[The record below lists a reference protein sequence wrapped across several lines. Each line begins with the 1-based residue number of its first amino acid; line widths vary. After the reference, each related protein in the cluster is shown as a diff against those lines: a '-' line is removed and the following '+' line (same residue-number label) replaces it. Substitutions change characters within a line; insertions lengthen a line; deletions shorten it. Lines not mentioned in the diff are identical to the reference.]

1 MGRPSKK
8 LEKQQ
13 LILDAY
19 EKVILRE
26 GFGQASQRK
35 VAEEANMN
43 QPMLHHYFSGSD
55 GMLDALLDRVVIRY
69 MEALSHFTRTS
80 QEQTKDSP
88 ADSSPNL
95 EQMLG
100 FVCSEQFH
108 EVSKQNEVFFCCMIG
123 AGDQNS
129 HIAEKV
135 SQVYQH
141 LLDMI
146 TNQLKVSGVKNYQQ
160 MGYLMMC
167 LILGHDWARKL
178 GFGEGHNDDMTHMLT
193 KLIEK

>member
-55 GMLDALLDRVVIRY
+55 GMLDALLDRVVFRY
-69 MEALSHFTRTS
+69 MQALNHFSRS
-80 QEQTKDSP
+80 NQPQTNYSP
-88 ADSSPNL
+88 TDSSPSL

-129 HIAEKV
+129 HIADKV
-135 SQVYQH
+135 SVVYKH

-146 TNQLKVSGVKNYQQ
+146 TQQLKDSGVKNYQK
-160 MGYLMMC
+160 MAYLMMC

-178 GFGEGHNDDMTHMLT
+178 GFGEGHNHDMTQMLT

>member
-26 GFGQASQRK
+26 GYGQASQRK
-35 VAEEANMN
+35 VADEADMK

-55 GMLDALLDRVVIRY
+55 GMLDALLDRVINRY
-69 MEALSHFTRTS
+69 MQALNNFAHANQS
-80 QEQTKDSP
+80 QTDNSP
-88 ADSSPNL
+88 PNI

-108 EVSKQNEVFFCCMIG
+108 EVSKQNEVFFSCMIG

-146 TNQLKVSGVKNYQQ
+146 TEQLKVSNVRNYQQ

-178 GFGEGHNDDMTHMLT
+178 GFGEDHNDDMTHMLT

>member
-26 GFGQASQRK
+26 GYGHASQRK
-35 VAEEANMN
+35 VADEAGMN
-43 QPMLHHYFSGSD
+43 QPMLHHYFDGSD
-55 GMLDALLDRVVIRY
+55 DMLDALLKRVVNRY
-69 MEALSHFTRTS
+69 MGALNQFT
-80 QEQTKDSP
+80 
-88 ADSSPNL
+88 SSNQSENNVSEPTL
-95 EQMLG
+95 EQMLS

-108 EVSKQNEVFFCCMIG
+108 QVSKQNEVFFSCMIG

-135 SQVYQH
+135 SSVYQH
-141 LLDMI
+141 LLDTI
-146 TNQLKVSGVKNYQQ
+146 TLQLKASKVKNYEK
-160 MGYLMMC
+160 MGYLLMC
-167 LILGHDWARKL
+167 LIIGHDWAKKL
-178 GFGEGHNDDMTHMLT
+178 GFGEGRNEDMTQMLT
-193 KLIEK
+193 LLIKK

>member
-13 LILDAY
+13 IILDAY
-19 EKVILRE
+19 ERVILRE

-35 VAEEANMN
+35 VAEEAEMN
-43 QPMLHHYFSGSD
+43 QPMLHHYFSGSE
-55 GMLDALLDRVVIRY
+55 GMLDALLDRVVSRY
-69 MEALSHFTRTS
+69 MEALSNFSGPDQSHP
-80 QEQTKDSP
+80 EDSP
-88 ADSSPNL
+88 PNL

-135 SQVYQH
+135 SVVYQH

-146 TNQLKVSGVKNYQQ
+146 TDQLKASKVKNYQQ

-193 KLIEK
+193 HLIER

>member
-26 GFGQASQRK
+26 GYGQASQRK
-35 VAEEANMN
+35 VADEANMK

-55 GMLDALLDRVVIRY
+55 DMLDALLERVINRY
-69 MEALSHFTRTS
+69 MQAMENFAHANQS
-80 QEQTKDSP
+80 QADHSP
-88 ADSSPNL
+88 PNL

-108 EVSKQNEVFFCCMIG
+108 EVSKQNEVFFSCMIG

-135 SQVYQH
+135 SQVYKH

-146 TNQLKVSGVKNYQQ
+146 TAQLKASKVKNYPQ
-160 MGYLMMC
+160 MGYLIMC

-178 GFGEGHNDDMTHMLT
+178 GFGEGHNDDMIHMLT